1 MKPRWIILDLV
12 IIQDVDLGFVVA
24 QSADGALDG
33 PRTPEPLAAVGH
45 PASSGGGVLNEV
57 GATNHHAGTSLV
69 NRVK

>member
-24 QSADGALDG
+24 QGADGALDS

-45 PASSGGGVLNEV
+45 PASSGAGVLNEV
-57 GATNHHAGTSLV
+57 GAANHHAGTSLH